1 MLLRKAIKVKESWDE
16 LLGKCLLHWQ
26 SQQIL
31 MAQSKE
37 SGKVGEEQKN
47 LVSVSA

>member
-1 MLLRKAIKVKESWDE
+1 MKVMKVKESWDE
-16 LLGKCLLHWQ
+16 LLGKCLLYWQ
-26 SQQIL
+26 SQKIL

-47 LVSVSA
+47 LISVSA